1 MIENI
6 EQIVRG
12 LNPRQREAV
21 ECLEGPLLIMA
32 GAGSGKTKVLVSRI
46 ANLLAHGVPPYRILA
61 ITFTNKAAAEMKE
74 RTEKL
79 IGPLAKNVWLG
90 TFHSFCARLLRF
102 EADNLTG
109 YQRNFVIYDEAD
121 AAALIKQCLKEMNLD
136 DKQYRPRDV
145 KSAIS
150 GAKNRLMSP
159 GAMGDAAVNFHQKK
173 ISEIYDLYQEKLKKN
188 NAMDFDDLLMVTV
201 DLLKN
206 NQEVRERY
214 QERYQYILIDEYQDT
229 NGAQYRITKSLVGP
243 AHNICVVG
251 DSDQSIY
258 GWRGA
263 DMRNILGF
271 EKDYREARVILL
283 EQNYRSTKTILE
295 AANAVIAN
303 NEARKPKNLWTE
315 NAGGEKLTL
324 YKAVDERDESNFITR
339 EVTRQHSLF
348 RVPYGQMAVL
358 YRTNAQS
365 RVIEEGFLKAGI
377 AYAMVG
383 GLRFYD
389 RKEIKDLL
397 AYLRVVFNP
406 ADDVSLRRII
416 NVPRR
421 GIGETTMSRV
431 ADYAVNEELTIFDV
445 ISSEEYLT
453 EAGVSAKARKTFD
466 DFAGKI
472 FDLIGA
478 MNELPLS
485 EFIQEVLD
493 SSGYIEALEEEE
505 SVENEARIENLKEFI
520 SVAKDYEAQ
529 MGESDEPELEGF
541 LSHVS
546 LISDLDTANMEE
558 DRVTLMTLHAA
569 KGLEFPIVFM
579 AGMEEGIFP
588 HSNSLLEED
597 KLEEERRACY
607 VGITRAKKK
616 LYLTHAGQRMLFGR
630 TSYNP
635 PSRFLGEIP
644 DSCVEAISARR
655 VGAFNRR
662 EPYGGG
668 RYGQNMPSRGEYG
681 QSAYSS
687 QSAQRPQNRQTS
699 MTGSANNILSA
710 MNRSKKTEY
719 HTGGNHGSN
728 FISSEFA
735 DRHPGTPG
743 VPSVSTQKPLIK
755 PNAAE
760 SWQAGDKA
768 KHNLWGV
775 GTVVGV
781 KGNGQD
787 AELTVAFPDQGIK
800 KLMVKYAPIQ
810 KV

>member
-1 MIENI
+1 MDSI

-61 ITFTNKAAAEMKE
+61 ITFTNKAAKEMKE

-79 IGPLAKNVWLG
+79 IGPMAKNVWLG

-102 EADNLTG
+102 EADNLAG
-109 YQRNFVIYDEAD
+109 YQRNFVIYDESD

-145 KSAIS
+145 KGAIS

-173 ISEIYDLYQEKLKKN
+173 ISEVYELYQEKLKKN

-206 NQEVRERY
+206 NKEVRERY

-229 NGAQYRITKSLVGP
+229 NGAQYRITRSLVGP
-243 AHNICVVG
+243 ARNICVVG

-263 DMRNILGF
+263 DMQNILGF
-271 EKDYREARVILL
+271 EKDYREAKVILL
-283 EQNYRSTKTILE
+283 EQNYRSTRTILE

-303 NEARKPKNLWTE
+303 NETRKPKKLWTE
-315 NAGGEKLTL
+315 NTGGEKITA
-324 YKAVDERDESNFITR
+324 YKAADERDEANFIIR
-339 EVTRQHSLF
+339 EVTRQHTLF
-348 RVPYGQMAVL
+348 RVSYGDMAVL

-377 AYAMVG
+377 AYTMVG

-397 AYLRVVFNP
+397 AYLRMIFNP

-421 GIGETTMSRV
+421 GIGETTMGKV
-431 ADYAVNEELTIFDV
+431 ADYALNEGLTLFDV
-445 ISSEEYLT
+445 ISSDELLA
-453 EAGVSAKARKTFD
+453 EAGVSGKARKTFD
-466 DFAGKI
+466 EFSGKV
-472 FDLIGA
+472 FDLIGS

-493 SSGYIEALEEEE
+493 SSGYIQELEKDE
-505 SVENEARIENLKEFI
+505 SVESKSRIENLKEFI

-529 MGESDEPELEGF
+529 SQDTDEPGLEGF

-569 KGLEFPIVFM
+569 KGLEFPVVFM

-588 HSNSLLEED
+588 HANSLLEED

-635 PSRFLGEIP
+635 PSRFMAEIP

-662 EPYGGG
+662 EPYGGL
-668 RYGQNMPSRGEYG
+668 RFGQNLPSGGEYG
-681 QSAYSS
+681 QSYHGDRSGSGLQTRQSS
-687 QSAQRPQNRQTS
+687 MA
-699 MTGSANNILSA
+699 GSASSILDA
-710 MNRSKKTEY
+710 MNRRGKTEY

-728 FISSEFA
+728 FISSEYA
-735 DRHPGTPG
+735 DRRPGTPG
-743 VPSVSTQKPLIK
+743 VPKVFSARPLIK
-755 PNAAE
+755 PDVE
-760 SWQAGDKA
+760 KIWQAGDKA
-768 KHNLWGV
+768 KHNLWGT
-775 GTVVGV
+775 GTVVSV
-781 KGNGQD
+781 KGTGQE
-787 AELTVAFPDQGIK
+787 AELTVAFPDAGVK

>member
-109 YQRNFVIYDEAD
+109 YQRNFVIYDETD

-173 ISEIYDLYQEKLKKN
+173 ISEIYELYQEKLKKN

-229 NGAQYRITKSLVGP
+229 NGAQYRITRSLVGP

-339 EVTRQHSLF
+339 EVTRQHS
-348 RVPYGQMAVL
+348 Q
-358 YRTNAQS
+358 
-365 RVIEEGFLKAGI
+365 ECLKW
-377 AYAMVG
+377 
-383 GLRFYD
+383 YD
-389 RKEIKDLL
+389 T
-397 AYLRVVFNP
+397 Y
-406 ADDVSLRRII
+406 
-416 NVPRR
+416 
-421 GIGETTMSRV
+421 
-431 ADYAVNEELTIFDV
+431 
-445 ISSEEYLT
+445 
-453 EAGVSAKARKTFD
+453 
-466 DFAGKI
+466 
-472 FDLIGA
+472 
-478 MNELPLS
+478 
-485 EFIQEVLD
+485 
-493 SSGYIEALEEEE
+493 LEE
-505 SVENEARIENLKEFI
+505 I
-520 SVAKDYEAQ
+520 
-529 MGESDEPELEGF
+529 F
-541 LSHVS
+541 L
-546 LISDLDTANMEE
+546 
-558 DRVTLMTLHAA
+558 
-569 KGLEFPIVFM
+569 
-579 AGMEEGIFP
+579 
-588 HSNSLLEED
+588 
-597 KLEEERRACY
+597 
-607 VGITRAKKK
+607 
-616 LYLTHAGQRMLFGR
+616 
-630 TSYNP
+630 
-635 PSRFLGEIP
+635 
-644 DSCVEAISARR
+644 
-655 VGAFNRR
+655 
-662 EPYGGG
+662 
-668 RYGQNMPSRGEYG
+668 
-681 QSAYSS
+681 
-687 QSAQRPQNRQTS
+687 
-699 MTGSANNILSA
+699 
-710 MNRSKKTEY
+710 
-719 HTGGNHGSN
+719 
-728 FISSEFA
+728 
-735 DRHPGTPG
+735 
-743 VPSVSTQKPLIK
+743 
-755 PNAAE
+755 
-760 SWQAGDKA
+760 
-768 KHNLWGV
+768 
-775 GTVVGV
+775 
-781 KGNGQD
+781 
-787 AELTVAFPDQGIK
+787 
-800 KLMVKYAPIQ
+800 
-810 KV
+810 

>member
-1 MIENI
+1 MDSI

-79 IGPLAKNVWLG
+79 IGPMAKNVWLG
-90 TFHSFCARLLRF
+90 TFHSFCARLLRL
-102 EADNLTG
+102 EADNLAG
-109 YQRNFVIYDEAD
+109 YQRNFVIYDETD
-121 AAALIKQCLKEMNLD
+121 AATLIRQCLKEMNLD

-145 KSAIS
+145 KGAIS

-173 ISEIYDLYQEKLKKN
+173 ISEVYELYQEKLKKN

-206 NQEVRERY
+206 NKEVRERY

-229 NGAQYRITKSLVGP
+229 NGAQYRITRSLVGP
-243 AHNICVVG
+243 ARNICVVG

-263 DMRNILGF
+263 DMQNILGF
-271 EKDYREARVILL
+271 EKDYREAKVILL
-283 EQNYRSTKTILE
+283 EQNYRSTKIILE

-303 NEARKPKNLWTE
+303 NETRKPKKLWTE
-315 NAGGEKLTL
+315 NTGGEKITA
-324 YKAVDERDESNFITR
+324 YKAVDERDEASFITR
-339 EVTRQHSLF
+339 EITRQHSLF
-348 RVPYGQMAVL
+348 RVPYGDMAVL

-365 RVIEEGFLKAGI
+365 RVIEEGFLKAGM
-377 AYAMVG
+377 AYTMVG

-397 AYLRVVFNP
+397 AYLRVIFNP

-421 GIGETTMSRV
+421 GIGETTMGKV
-431 ADYAVNEELTIFDV
+431 ADYALNEGLALFDV
-445 ISSEEYLT
+445 ISSDELLA
-453 EAGVSAKARKTFD
+453 EAGVSGKARKTFD
-466 DFAGKI
+466 EFSGKV
-472 FDLIGA
+472 FDLIGS

-493 SSGYIEALEEEE
+493 SSGYIQELEKDE
-505 SVENEARIENLKEFI
+505 SVESESRIENLKEFI

-529 MGESDEPELEGF
+529 SQDTDEPELEGF

-569 KGLEFPIVFM
+569 KGLEFPVVFM

-588 HSNSLLEED
+588 HANSLLEKD

-635 PSRFLGEIP
+635 PSRFMAEIP

-662 EPYGGG
+662 EPYGGE
-668 RYGQNMPSRGEYG
+668 RFGQNLPSRGEYG
-681 QSAYSS
+681 QSYYGD
-687 QSAQRPQNRQTS
+687 QSGSRPQTRQSS
-699 MTGSANNILSA
+699 MAGSASSILDA
-710 MNRSKKTEY
+710 MNRRGKTEY

-728 FISSEFA
+728 FISSEYA
-735 DRHPGTPG
+735 DRRPGTPG
-743 VPSVSTQKPLIK
+743 VPKAFSARTLIK
-755 PNAAE
+755 PDAE
-760 SWQAGDKA
+760 KIWQAGDKA
-768 KHNLWGV
+768 KHNLWGT
-775 GTVVGV
+775 GTVVSV
-781 KGNGQD
+781 KGTGQE
-787 AELTVAFPDQGIK
+787 AELTVAFPDAGVK
-800 KLMVKYAPIQ
+800 KLLVKYAPIQ